1 MGILVDLRTGSLRP
15 SYLPLVLVDSL
26 SSVANI
32 LNQAVFENLFL
43 DPKFVQTLWGSFVYF
58 DTGCFVLCVVV
69 QP

>member
-43 DPKFVQTLWGSFVYF
+43 DP
-58 DTGCFVLCVVV
+58 
-69 QP
+69 

>member
-1 MGILVDLRTGSLRP
+1 MDIHPGLLMGILVDLRTGSLRP

-43 DPKFVQTLWGSFVYF
+43 DPKFVQTLFTLTRAVLYFV
-58 DTGCFVLCVVV
+58 
-69 QP
+69 